1 MARRKQ
7 EGNRFFRLDVDF
19 FSDKK
24 IKILKARYGADG
36 ITLYMYLL
44 CEIYKSGYYLKID
57 DDFEFIV
64 SDDLNMDSN
73 KVKQV
78 LNFLLERSLFD
89 NTLFQSDKVL
99 TSAGIQRRYQANDD
113 EGCCVMGI
121 KVTRDM
127 LDRYRKLKQ
136 EIPVLELE
144 LLMMKNTEAGLGNDT
159 IFDYQTGYPRP
170 QSVVGFDQKKYDRR
184 EKVLERKKEKVKA
197 MDQWIDDIKDGQTR
211 CVFRMFYKQGMT
223 WKAIAKQI
231 GMPHNEDYPRLMIR
245 DKYLKNQGIK

>member
-1 MARRKQ
+1 M
-7 EGNRFFRLDVDF
+7 
-19 FSDKK
+19 DKLTLK
-24 IKILKARYGADG
+24 ELRQMSGQPVWCKDLEVYGIIKCESKGRWSGKPFLVGVFYSSEYGVAHN
-36 ITLYMYLL
+36 
-44 CEIYKSGYYLKID
+44 
-57 DDFEFIV
+57 FEY
-64 SDDLNMDSN
+64 D
-73 KVKQV
+73 
-78 LNFLLERSLFD
+78 
-89 NTLFQSDKVL
+89 
-99 TSAGIQRRYQANDD
+99 IQRR
-113 EGCCVMGI
+113 MGI

-170 QSVVGFDQKKYDRR
+170 QSVIGFDQKKYDRR

-211 CVFRMFYKQGMT
+211 CVFRMFYKQNMT